1 MAVLVAVVVVRL
13 AIWAMRPFA
22 LVVAGLG
29 GSGLGD
35 SSGAWHVGG
44 ADAGA
49 VALELVGVEVAGVVV
64 PVDVSLGAIELREQA
79 GASNAVGGAKAV
91 GGAQTTVL
99 ASKAVVA
106 GTATA
111 LHNWSMH
118 ALSELAV
125 RMLHAI
131 SSSVGRS
138 IRHLHAPD
146 HEACVCP
153 WSLHGTLGF
162 RVGFGWFYVLTQ
174 RPRNKNRTKA
184 AERSESNNTAS
195 PRSFHGLPGC
205 ERGGSARRRPGRR
218 TCGLPTGYR
227 AHGQQGQ
234 KNDYGGSH
242 GCLLEQSNEG
252 TMLANEECERQPART
267 SSEGRAC

>member
-64 PVDVSLGAIELREQA
+64 PVGVGLGAIELREQA
-79 GASNAVGGAKAV
+79 GASNAVGVAKAV
-91 GGAQTTVL
+91 GVAQTTVL
-99 ASKAVVA
+99 GSKAVVA

-118 ALSELAV
+118 
-125 RMLHAI
+125 
-131 SSSVGRS
+131 SVSLPSGCSMRS
-138 IRHLHAPD
+138 TVA
-146 HEACVCP
+146 
-153 WSLHGTLGF
+153 
-162 RVGFGWFYVLTQ
+162 
-174 RPRNKNRTKA
+174 
-184 AERSESNNTAS
+184 
-195 PRSFHGLPGC
+195 
-205 ERGGSARRRPGRR
+205 
-218 TCGLPTGYR
+218 
-227 AHGQQGQ
+227 
-234 KNDYGGSH
+234 
-242 GCLLEQSNEG
+242 
-252 TMLANEECERQPART
+252 
-267 SSEGRAC
+267 